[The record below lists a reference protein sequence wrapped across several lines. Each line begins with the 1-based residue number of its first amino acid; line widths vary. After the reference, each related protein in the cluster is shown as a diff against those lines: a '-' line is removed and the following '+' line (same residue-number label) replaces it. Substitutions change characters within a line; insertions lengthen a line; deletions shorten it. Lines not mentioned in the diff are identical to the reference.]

1 MKTMTK
7 HPEIKH
13 KIKQMTLGANG
24 LLLISLTTFTC
35 TNYEAVLAQA
45 NNQTITQVNASFVCG
60 KSGNQWT
67 TLVNASS
74 RPNEEVPLI
83 VWQSNAFAGARIPN
97 QNNKNYNNQQRCQLV
112 SERLNN
118 LFRNKQLEFITSGT
132 VGGATVI
139 CGTRS
144 NRETCTAN
152 NIIFTL
158 REQDQAAPII
168 KQFYDLQRG
177 LSTGPIYQANR
188 SLRVPTHIRMK
199 EVVLN
204 APGRGKRK

>member
-1 MKTMTK
+1 MTK
-7 HPEIKH
+7 YL
-13 KIKQMTLGANG
+13 KIKQETKHTALGPSS
-24 LLLISLTTFTC
+24 LLLIAFTAFAFS
-35 TNYEAVLAQA
+35 NYEAGFAQA
-45 NNQTITQVNASFVCG
+45 NNQNITQVNASFVCG
-60 KSGNQWT
+60 KSGNKWT

-74 RPNEEVPLI
+74 RPNEEVALI
-83 VWQSNAFAGARIPN
+83 VWQSNAFAGAKIPN

-177 LSTGPIYQANR
+177 LSAEPIYQANR
-188 SLRVPTHIRMK
+188 SLRLPTHIRMK
-199 EVVLN
+199 EVILN
-204 APGRGKRK
+204 APGRAKRK

>member
-1 MKTMTK
+1 MTK
-7 HPEIKH
+7 YLKT
-13 KIKQMTLGANG
+13 KQKTKQTALAPIS
-24 LLLISLTTFTC
+24 LLLIAFTTFVC
-35 TNYEAVLAQA
+35 SNCEAGFTQA
-45 NNQTITQVNASFVCG
+45 NNQNITQVNASFVCG
-60 KSGNQWT
+60 KSGNKWT

-74 RPNEEVPLI
+74 RPNEEVALI
-83 VWQSNAFAGARIPN
+83 VWQSNAFAGAKIPN

-177 LSTGPIYQANR
+177 LSAEPIYQANR
-188 SLRVPTHIRMK
+188 SLRLPTHIRMK
-199 EVVLN
+199 EVILN
-204 APGRGKRK
+204 APGKAKRK